1 MDMLR
6 GFSWHDGISDS
17 PFVLEGLKEPVWV
30 SNTEVD
36 LPSLQSTPLD
46 QRFHQ
51 LARLTLCVPP
61 SRSTVGIGILTNL
74 PSPTPF
80 GLGLGPD

>member
-17 PFVLEGLKEPVWV
+17 PFVLKGLKEPVWV

-46 QRFHQ
+46 
-51 LARLTLCVPP
+51 
-61 SRSTVGIGILTNL
+61 
-74 PSPTPF
+74 
-80 GLGLGPD
+80 